1 MRAGARERLT
11 GVDGQAEFRGK
22 RLLLVDDE
30 ERILSALRRSLRR
43 EGYEILVAATVD
55 RALEILQ
62 HEPIDLILSDHMMP
76 GMTGIELLGEARRR
90 QPEAVRML
98 ISGWSQAVSA
108 EELEEL
114 GVAVLVSKPWDDSE
128 LKQAIRKLLA

>member
-1 MRAGARERLT
+1 MT

>member
-1 MRAGARERLT
+1 LT
-11 GVDGQAEFRGK
+11 GVDGQAEFREK

-128 LKQAIRKLLA
+128 LKQVIRKLLA

>member
-1 MRAGARERLT
+1 MT

-43 EGYEILVAATVD
+43 EGFEILVAATVD

-76 GMTGIELLGEARRR
+76 GMTGIELLDEARRR

>member
-1 MRAGARERLT
+1 M
-11 GVDGQAEFRGK
+11 DGQAEFRGK

>member
-1 MRAGARERLT
+1 VRAGARERLT

>member
-1 MRAGARERLT
+1 M
-11 GVDGQAEFRGK
+11 DGQAEFRGK

-76 GMTGIELLGEARRR
+76 GMTGIELLDEARRR
-90 QPEAVRML
+90 QPGAVRML

>member
-1 MRAGARERLT
+1 LT

>member
-1 MRAGARERLT
+1 MT
-11 GVDGQAEFRGK
+11 GVDGQAEFREK

-128 LKQAIRKLLA
+128 LKQVIRKLLA